1 MTLQNPSGVVPSPR
15 ATPGPRASQPKRPC
29 AGVRRALARW
39 AVSLALCLLGLPALA
54 QVPVYQNTGIS
65 TAGWFR
71 STTGGAGASLN
82 LTNEPGFLTW
92 NPGND
97 VNNVQMLAYFPGTPL
112 GSVGDSLSLRVVY
125 KVTGIN
131 ATNAGNH
138 RLRMGLGHSGGVQVG
153 DGHGASNPA
162 FTNYN
167 GYFGTFAAP
176 AGAALVQLNQKL
188 QPSAASLIQALGTTN
203 SESLGSTNKSSALL
217 NNTLYVATLTVTR
230 TASGN
235 QIAFSQ
241 SGGADWSFTSSDTG
255 GAQGPFYAFDTMAF
269 GVLDA
274 ATSVLDDW
282 RFDEISVVYTPAAG
296 GLTPTTTQVRSSK
309 NPSAPGGSVFFT
321 ATVTPNPGSGTVQ
334 FRTNGVNLGAAVPLL
349 GGQAVSASVSNL
361 ALGVTTVSAIY
372 SGNTNYL
379 PSSGSLAQVVS
390 TVLSNAP
397 NFVFIITDDQ
407 RWDAMGAAQR
417 ELAAAGRARFSWFT
431 NETPGMDRLAREGV
445 RFRNAFV
452 NNAVCTPSR
461 ACFLTGQYNHRN
473 SVVHN
478 GKELPL
484 DAVTYASELQ
494 KAGYQTLYTG
504 KWHMNQQ
511 AVRPGFTHFASF
523 IAQGNYFDQTF
534 LVDGVSTPTTGWLDD
549 VTTDFALKYL
559 SNNAANPFAL
569 VVGFKSPHDP
579 RTPRPDLDDLYTG
592 RPILP
597 PVNGP
602 AFPAPYV
609 TTPGG
614 PTDSNICQ
622 YFECLKGVDQ
632 NVERILNALD
642 GLNLASN
649 TVVVYT
655 SDNGYLFKEHG
666 LGDKRAAYDESLRV
680 PLLVRYPPLG
690 MSNMVRDE
698 VVLNLDL
705 APTFL
710 DLAGLPIPAG
720 MQGRSWRPLLEGRPP
735 ADWRT
740 SWFYEYTIDTGV
752 PLTPSIVALRSPSAK
767 LIFYPVNDAYT
778 ELFNLA
784 ADPFETNN
792 LAFNPAAQP
801 FYAAAYQELLAQM
814 EAADF
819 QPRMLNLARSGATVN
834 FQVKAGYG
842 TAYRV
847 EKSADLKAWSVLS
860 SYNYVDLA
868 PQLTNSFSDPN
879 ATNGVSFYRIRLVE
893 R

>member
-1 MTLQNPSGVVPSPR
+1 MTPPIQSSFVPSQFE
-15 ATPGPRASQPKRPC
+15 TPGPGAPKPKR
-29 AGVRRALARW
+29 AGAGTLGHMVGCCVL
-39 AVSLALCLLGLPALA
+39 VLFGLPAPA
-54 QVPVYQNTGIS
+54 QVTVYQNNGTS

-71 STTGGAGASLN
+71 STTGGTGASLD
-82 LTNEPGFLTW
+82 TSTEPGFLTW
-92 NPGND
+92 NPGSN
-97 VNNVQMLAYFPGTPL
+97 VNNLQMLAYFPNTPL
-112 GSVGDSLSLRVVY
+112 ANVGDSISLRVVY

-131 ATNAGNH
+131 ATNSNNH
-138 RLRMGLGHSGGVQVG
+138 RLRVGLGHSGGFQVG

-167 GYFGTFAAP
+167 SYFGTFAAP
-176 AGAALVQLNQKL
+176 AAAGLVQMNQKL
-188 QPSAASLIQALGTTN
+188 QPTPASIILAIGSTN
-203 SESLGSTNKSSALL
+203 SETLGSTTKSSALL
-217 NNTLYVATLTVTR
+217 NNTLYVGTLTVTR
-230 TASGN
+230 TNSGN
-235 QIAFSQ
+235 LVAFSQ
-241 SGGADWSFTSSDTG
+241 AGGANWSFTSSDTG
-255 GAQGPFYAFDTMAF
+255 GAQGPFYAFDTITF

-282 RFDEISVVYTPAAG
+282 RFDDISVAYTQAPG
-296 GLTPTTTQVRSSK
+296 GLTVTTTQVSSSK

-334 FRTNGVNLGAAVPLL
+334 FRTNGVNFGAAVPLV
-349 GGQAVSASVSNL
+349 GGQAISSSVSNL
-361 ALGVTTVSAIY
+361 ALGVTEVSAAY

-390 TVLSNAP
+390 AVLSNAP
-397 NFVFIITDDQ
+397 NFIFIITDDQ
-407 RWDAMGAAQR
+407 RWDAMGVAQR
-417 ELAAAGRARFSWFT
+417 ELAATGQARFSWFT
-431 NETPGMDRLAREGV
+431 NQTPGIDRLAREGV

-523 IAQGNYFDQTF
+523 IAQGNYFDQDF
-534 LVDGVSTPTTGWLDD
+534 IVDGVNTPTTGWLDD
-549 VTTDFALKYL
+549 VTTDFALKYI

-579 RTPRPDLDDLYTG
+579 RTPRPDLDNLYTG

-597 PVNGP
+597 PVNGSP
-602 AFPAPYV
+602 FLAPFV

-622 YFECLKGVDQ
+622 YLECLKGVDQ

-649 TVVVYT
+649 TMVVYT

-680 PLLVRYPPLG
+680 PLIVRYPPLG
-690 MSNMVRDE
+690 MSNVVRDE

-710 DLAGLPIPAG
+710 DFAGLPVPG
-720 MQGRSWRPLLEGRPP
+720 SMQGRSWRPLLEGRPP

-740 SWFYEYTIDTGV
+740 TWFYEYTIDTGV
-752 PLTPSIVALRSPSAK
+752 PLIPSIVAMRSPSMK
-767 LIFYPVNDAYT
+767 LILYPVNDAYT
-778 ELFNLA
+778 ELFNLS

-792 LAFNPAAQP
+792 LAFNPASQP
-801 FYAAAYQELLAQM
+801 LYAEAYQELMNQM
-814 EAADF
+814 VAADY
-819 QPRMLNLARSGATVN
+819 QPRMLNLTRSGNAVN

-847 EKSADLKAWSVLS
+847 EKSADLKLWSVLS

-868 PQLTNSFSDPN
+868 PQLTNSFSDAN
-879 ATNGVSFYRIRLVE
+879 ATNGASFYRIRLVE